1 VAKLSFSRWLPHL
14 IVPALVLLVGAVA
27 TVLTAVQLLDA
38 NDARDASRL
47 RVEANQAVSALKQRM
62 EGHSALLRGA
72 AGLFAASDDVT
83 AREFSTYVA
92 RLGLGSRY
100 PGVLGIGYTARIEGD
115 PAREALEARMKRQG
129 IADFRV
135 WPGGSRPVYTSIVY
149 LSPLTGGN
157 AAAIG
162 YDMFTE
168 PTRREAMV
176 RAAAT
181 GDLAMSGAVTLVQ
194 ENGLPQT
201 GSQPQ
206 RGVLM
211 FLPVAHPD
219 GRGGVRLEGF
229 AYSPLRAGDLLRPVF
244 PANPDRL
251 VDVEVYDGA
260 PRATNLLFE
269 TERSAATPARL
280 TAVRV
285 MEVGGR
291 PWSLVVR
298 TRPAF
303 EAASNRSLAYWTG
316 ILGAAVTLA
325 LTFAVLMQARA
336 ALLAEQARAELRE
349 VNAGLEDRVEARTSE
364 LRGEMVRREA
374 AESQV
379 RQMQKMEAI
388 GQLTGGIAHDFNN
401 MLAIVVGSLDMA
413 KRRMAGTEDP
423 RIGRYIDNAAEGA
436 RRAAVLTGRLLAFAR
451 RQRLDPEPLE
461 VNRLM
466 GGVTEFLG
474 RSLGERIA
482 VVTSLAD
489 DLWPVHADT
498 AELENALLNLA
509 VNARD
514 AMPDGGSLT
523 LETANVTAP
532 VAGEPDGPT
541 SGDYVAIRIRDTG
554 VGMAPEVIERAFEP
568 FFTTKEVGRGTGLGL
583 SQVYGFVSQS
593 GGQVTIR
600 SEVGQGTTV
609 AIYLPR
615 WTGAVARAP
624 LPPAGEA
631 PLPRA
636 RAGEAVLVVE
646 DEPDVRR
653 LSVET
658 LRELGY
664 AVSEASDA
672 AEALQS
678 LAARPRADLLFTDI
692 VMPGM
697 NGLQLAEQARAAL
710 PTLKVLY
717 TTGYARDASG
727 AESVRSALLPKPFT
741 IEQLARR
748 VREALDEERAA

>member
-1 VAKLSFSRWLPHL
+1 M
-14 IVPALVLLVGAVA
+14 LVGAVA
-27 TVLTAVQLLDA
+27 TLLTAAQLLDA
-38 NDARDASRL
+38 NEARDASRL
-47 RVEANQAVSALKQRM
+47 RAEANQAVSALKQRM
-62 EGHSALLRGA
+62 EGHSALLRGVG
-72 AGLFAASDDVT
+72 GLFAASDDVT
-83 AREFSTYVA
+83 TQEFSTYVE

-100 PGVLGIGYTARIEGD
+100 AGVLGIGYTARIEGEA
-115 PAREALEARMKRQG
+115 AREALEAKMRRQG
-129 IADFRV
+129 VADFRV
-135 WPGGSRPVYTSIVY
+135 WPVGPRPVYTSIVY
-149 LSPLTGGN
+149 LSPPTDGN
-157 AAAIG
+157 VAAIG

-168 PTRREAMV
+168 ATRREAMI

-181 GDLAMSGAVTLVQ
+181 GDLAMSGPVTLVQ
-194 ENGLPQT
+194 ERGDA
-201 GSQPQ
+201 PQ
-206 RGVLM
+206 RGLLM
-211 FLPVAHPD
+211 FLPVTVGH
-219 GRGGVRLEGF
+219 GRGGAGLQGF

-244 PANPDRL
+244 PASAERL
-251 VDVEVYDGA
+251 IDVEVYDGA
-260 PRATNLLFE
+260 PGARNLLFA
-269 TERSAATPARL
+269 TVRSHAASGGR

-285 MEVGGR
+285 VEVAGR
-291 PWSLVVR
+291 SWTLVVR

-303 EAASNRSLAYWTG
+303 DAGSNRSLAYWTG
-316 ILGAAVTLA
+316 VLGAAVTLA

-336 ALLAEQARAELRE
+336 ALLAERARAELRE
-349 VNAGLEDRVEARTSE
+349 VNAGLEDRVEARTGE

-413 KRRMAGTEDP
+413 KRRMTGSEDP
-423 RIGRYIDNAAEGA
+423 RVGRYIDNAAEGA

-451 RQRLDPEPLE
+451 RQRLNPEPLE

-466 GGVTEFLG
+466 GGVTDLLG
-474 RSLGERIA
+474 RSLGEW
-482 VVTSLAD
+482 VEVQLSLAE
-489 DLWPVHADT
+489 DLWPVHADA

-514 AMPDGGSLT
+514 AMPDGGRLT
-523 LETANVTAP
+523 LETANVTGP
-532 VAGEPDGPT
+532 VPGDPDGPAA
-541 SGDYVAIRIRDTG
+541 GDHVVIRIRDTG
-554 VGMAPEVIERAFEP
+554 VGMTPAVIERAFEP

-593 GGQVTIR
+593 GGRVTIR
-600 SEVGQGTTV
+600 SEVGQGSTV

-615 WTGAVARAP
+615 WTGALAEASDP
-624 LPPAGEA
+624 TPATG

-636 RAGEAVLVVE
+636 RDGEAVLVVE

-653 LSVET
+653 LSVEA
-658 LRELGY
+658 LRDLGY
-664 AVSEASDA
+664 AVAEASDGE
-672 AEALQS
+672 EALRWLS
-678 LAARPRADLLFTDI
+678 ARPAADLLFTDI

-697 NGLQLAEQARAAL
+697 NGLQLAERACAAM
-710 PTLKVLY
+710 PTLRVLY

-748 VREALDEERAA
+748 VRQALDEERAA

>member
-1 VAKLSFSRWLPHL
+1 M
-14 IVPALVLLVGAVA
+14 LVGAAA

-47 RVEANQAVSALKQRM
+47 RAEANQAVSALKQRM
-62 EGHSALLRGA
+62 AGHSALLRGA
-72 AGLFAASDDVT
+72 AGLFAASEDVST
-83 AREFSTYVA
+83 REFSTYVG

-100 PGVLGIGYTARIEGD
+100 PGVLGIGYTARVEGE
-115 PAREALEARMKRQG
+115 PARQALEARMKREG
-129 IADFRV
+129 VADFRV
-135 WPGGSRPVYTSIVY
+135 WPAGPRPVYTSIVY
-149 LSPLTGGN
+149 LSPPTGGN
-157 AAAIG
+157 ASAIG
-162 YDMFTE
+162 YDMSTE
-168 PTRREAMV
+168 AIRREAMT

-194 ENGLPQT
+194 ESGLF
-201 GSQPQ
+201 PQ
-206 RGVLM
+206 RGLLM
-211 FLPVAHPD
+211 FLPVTHPD
-219 GRGGVRLEGF
+219 GRGGARLQGF
-229 AYSPLRAGDLLRPVF
+229 AYSPLRAGDLLQPVF
-244 PANPDRL
+244 PANPERL
-251 VDVEVYDGA
+251 VDVAVYDGA
-260 PRATNLLFE
+260 PRAQNLLFG
-269 TERSAATPARL
+269 TEGAAAPARL

-285 MEVGGR
+285 VEVAGR
-291 PWSLVVR
+291 PWTLVVR

-303 EAASNRSLAYWTG
+303 EAGSNRSLAYWTG
-316 ILGAAVTLA
+316 VLGAAMTLA

-349 VNAGLEDRVEARTSE
+349 ANAGLEDRVEARTSE
-364 LRGEMVRREA
+364 LRGEMARREA
-374 AESQV
+374 AEGQM

-413 KRRMAGTEDP
+413 KRRMIGNEDP

-451 RQRLDPEPLE
+451 RQRLDPEPLD
-461 VNRLM
+461 VNELM
-466 GGVTEFLG
+466 GGVTELLG
-474 RSLGERIA
+474 RSLGEQVEVEA
-482 VVTSLAD
+482 VLAK
-489 DLWPVHADT
+489 DLWPVHADA

-514 AMPDGGSLT
+514 AMPEGGRLT
-523 LETANVTAP
+523 LETANVTGAVP
-532 VAGEPDGPT
+532 DDPDGPAA
-541 SGDYVAIRIRDTG
+541 GEHVVIRIRDTG
-554 VGMAPEVIERAFEP
+554 VGMTPAVIERAFEP

-600 SEVGQGTTV
+600 SNVGRGSTV

-615 WTGAVARAP
+615 WTGAVAEARGP
-624 LPPAGEA
+624 PPATG

-636 RAGEAVLVVE
+636 RDGEAVLVVE

-658 LRELGY
+658 LRDLGY
-664 AVSEASDA
+664 AVAEASDGD
-672 AEALQS
+672 EALRWLS
-678 LAARPRADLLFTDI
+678 ARPAADLLFTDI

-697 NGLQLAEQARAAL
+697 NGLQLAEQARAAM

>member
-1 VAKLSFSRWLPHL
+1 
-14 IVPALVLLVGAVA
+14 VLLVGALA

-47 RVEANQAVSALKQRM
+47 RAEANQAVSALKQRM

-72 AGLFAASDDVT
+72 AGLFAASEEVT
-83 AREFSTYVA
+83 TREFSAYVG

-100 PGVLGIGYTARIEGD
+100 PGVLGIGYTARVEGD
-115 PAREALEARMKRQG
+115 PARKALEARMRRQG
-129 IADFRV
+129 AADFHV
-135 WPGGSRPVYTSIVY
+135 WPAGSRPVYTGIVY
-149 LSPLTGGN
+149 LWPPTGGN

-168 PTRREAMV
+168 PTRREAMI

-181 GDLAMSGAVTLVQ
+181 GDLAMSGPVTLIQ
-194 ENGLPQT
+194 ERGAL
-201 GSQPQ
+201 PQ
-206 RGVLM
+206 RGLLM
-211 FLPVAHPD
+211 FLPVTGAG
-219 GRGGVRLEGF
+219 GRGLQGF
-229 AYSPLRAGDLLRPVF
+229 AYSPLRAGDLLQPVF
-244 PANPDRL
+244 PANPERL

-260 PRATNLLFE
+260 PRVQNLLFR
-269 TERSAATPARL
+269 TARSDAAPARL
-280 TAVRV
+280 AATRVVRV
-285 MEVGGR
+285 AGR
-291 PWSLVVR
+291 TWTLVVR

-303 EAASNRSLAYWTG
+303 EAGSNRSLAYWTAV
-316 ILGAAVTLA
+316 LGAAVTLA

-336 ALLAEQARAELRE
+336 ALLAEAARVELRE
-349 VNAGLEDRVEARTSE
+349 VNAGLEDRVEARTAE
-364 LRGEMVRREA
+364 LRGEMVRRET

-451 RQRLDPEPLE
+451 RQRLNPEPLD

-466 GGVTEFLG
+466 GGLTELLG
-474 RSLGERIA
+474 RSLGEPVEIETA
-482 VVTSLAD
+482 LAD
-489 DLWPVHADT
+489 GLWPAHADA

-514 AMPDGGSLT
+514 AMPDGGRLT
-523 LETANVTAP
+523 LETANVTGPAP
-532 VAGEPDGPT
+532 DDPDGPAA
-541 SGDYVAIRIRDTG
+541 GEHVVIRIRDTG
-554 VGMAPEVIERAFEP
+554 VGMTPAVMERAFEP
-568 FFTTKEVGRGTGLGL
+568 FFTTKDVGRGTGLGL

-593 GGQVTIR
+593 GGQVTLR
-600 SEVGQGTTV
+600 SEIDRGTTV

-615 WTGAVARAP
+615 WTGAVAEAP
-624 LPPAGEA
+624 ATAPAAG

-636 RAGEAVLVVE
+636 RDGEAVLVVE

-664 AVSEASDA
+664 QVAEASDA
-672 AEALQS
+672 DEALRW
-678 LAARPRADLLFTDI
+678 LAARPAADLLFTDI

-697 NGLQLAEQARAAL
+697 NGLQLAEQARAAM
-710 PTLKVLY
+710 PALKVLY
-717 TTGYARDASG
+717 TTGYARDAGG
-727 AESVRSALLPKPFT
+727 ADSVRSALLPKPFT

-748 VREALDEERAA
+748 VRQALDEERAA

>member
-1 VAKLSFSRWLPHL
+1 MV
-14 IVPALVLLVGAVA
+14 LVVGVVA
-27 TVLTAVQLLDA
+27 TLMTTLQLLDA

-47 RVEANQAVSALKQRM
+47 RAEANQAVSALKQRM
-62 EGHSALLRGA
+62 EGHSALLRGV
-72 AGLFAASDDVT
+72 AGLFAASEDVT
-83 AREFSTYVA
+83 TQEFSAYVG

-100 PGVLGIGYTARIEGD
+100 PGVLGIGYTARVEGE
-115 PAREALEARMKRQG
+115 PARDALEARMKRQG
-129 IADFRV
+129 VADFHV
-135 WPGGSRPVYTSIVY
+135 WPAGSRPVYTSIVY
-149 LSPLTGGN
+149 LSPPTGGN
-157 AAAIG
+157 AAVIG
-162 YDMFTE
+162 YDMFTQA
-168 PTRREAMV
+168 TRREAMT
-176 RAAAT
+176 RAATT
-181 GDLAMSGAVTLVQ
+181 GELAMSGPVTLVQ
-194 ENGLPQT
+194 ESGGLPQ
-201 GSQPQ
+201 
-206 RGVLM
+206 RGLLI
-211 FLPVAHPD
+211 FLPVTGSD
-219 GRGGVRLEGF
+219 GRGGTGLRGF

-244 PANPDRL
+244 PTNPERL

-260 PRATNLLFE
+260 PRVQNLLFG
-269 TERSAATPARL
+269 TAGSAARPARL
-280 TAVRV
+280 TATRV
-285 MEVGGR
+285 VKVAGR
-291 PWSLVVR
+291 PWTLLVR

-303 EAASNRSLAYWTG
+303 EAGSNRSLAYWTAV
-316 ILGAAVTLA
+316 LGAAVTLA

-413 KRRMAGTEDP
+413 KRRMTGAEDP

-451 RQRLDPEPLE
+451 RQRLSPEPLD

-466 GGVTEFLG
+466 GGLTELLG
-474 RSLGERIA
+474 RSLGEPVDIETA
-482 VVTSLAD
+482 LAD
-489 DLWPVHADT
+489 DLWPVHADA

-514 AMPDGGSLT
+514 AMPDGGRLT

-532 VAGEPDGPT
+532 VGDDPGGPEAGE
-541 SGDYVAIRIRDTG
+541 YVTIRIRDTG
-554 VGMAPEVIERAFEP
+554 VGMEPDVIERAFEP

-593 GGQVTIR
+593 GGWVTIR
-600 SEVGQGTTV
+600 SEVGKGSTV

-615 WTGAVARAP
+615 WTGAAAEAPPPEPVA
-624 LPPAGEA
+624 G

-636 RAGEAVLVVE
+636 RDGETVLVVE
-646 DEPDVRR
+646 DEAEVRQ

-664 AVSEASDA
+664 AVAEASDA
-672 AEALQS
+672 DEALRWLS
-678 LAARPRADLLFTDI
+678 ARPAADLLFTDI

-697 NGLQLAEQARAAL
+697 DGLQLAEQARATL
-710 PTLKVLY
+710 PALKVLY

-727 AESVRSALLPKPFT
+727 AERVRGALLPKPFT

-748 VREALDEERAA
+748 VRQALDEERAA